1 MNKQHR
7 WIKFTSETEQN
18 KTFSF
23 LDINITH
30 QNNQI
35 KASFYRKPTFTG
47 VFTHYESYIDQ
58 SYKKLLIFTLLSRC
72 YSICPDQTLFYLE
85 VEKLREILKK
95 NIYPSGIIT
104 QSPWRVI
111 SCHFPQKVWP
121 SKHIKNCKRNEIH
134 LVSSPKFGG
143 IGPWDL
149 ANLAHFRIYFN
160 QSHASHFQFMMLR
173 TKLIN
178 YVAYQNF

>member
-1 MNKQHR
+1 MTKQHR

-58 SYKKLLIFTLLSRC
+58 SYKKLLIFTMLSRC

-85 VEKLREILKK
+85 VEKLREVLKK

-104 QSPWRVI
+104 QPLTGNFMPFS
-111 SCHFPQKVWP
+111 
-121 SKHIKNCKRNEIH
+121 SKS
-134 LVSSPKFGG
+134 LT
-143 IGPWDL
+143 L
-149 ANLAHFRIYFN
+149 
-160 QSHASHFQFMMLR
+160 
-173 TKLIN
+173 
-178 YVAYQNF
+178 